1 MNLPN
6 LPMSRWERCCLVLVR
21 KPVLWALMVC
31 TGGAT
36 LMMVQGMAES
46 QLPGWPKPEA
56 KRSTAES
63 VVVSGGAG
71 SSAQIEK
78 RTDETE
84 R

>member
-6 LPMSRWERCCLVLVR
+6 LPMSRWQRWCLVLLR
-21 KPVLWALMVC
+21 KPVLWAFMVC

-36 LMMVQGMAES
+36 LMMVQGMAET
-46 QLPGWPKPEA
+46 QMPGWPKPQA
-56 KRSTAES
+56 KQSAAGSVTVSSGAVSTA
-63 VVVSGGAG
+63 
-71 SSAQIEK
+71 QFEK